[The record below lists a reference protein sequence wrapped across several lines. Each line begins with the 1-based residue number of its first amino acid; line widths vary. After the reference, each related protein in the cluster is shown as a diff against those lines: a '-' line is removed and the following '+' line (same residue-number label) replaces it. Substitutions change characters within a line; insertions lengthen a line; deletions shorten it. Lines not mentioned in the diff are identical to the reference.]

1 MSHSANKGHYR
12 TVMRRK
18 AEDRYLRWED
28 LRFEDMTS
36 PSFIPSFLVKIKN
49 RVFGKKV
56 PARKQP
62 VRALSPK
69 AAARKEKLAFIAAQL
84 NHHLHS
90 TEFWLGIAFGIA
102 TRLATKM
109 TILTMFEPSQKFT
122 ATAISV
128 LACVAAGLLAGM
140 AVHLV
145 RTRYR
150 NSRLVAGA
158 PKEKYFTKAFVES
171 AFIGLFGG
179 IIGGGVAN
187 AGTMMMDAGTFIL
200 GASAGG
206 TIGVAH
212 AAVKGVKS
220 QGYRKGLGWRM
231 ALQGIALGAV
241 GGILGSVSYDIMG
254 ANAAVA
260 APIMQGNGVV
270 FVPSGSAASFACGAE
285 CGNTV
290 VPVQVEP
297 IHQVPVAEP
306 KAPPPEIVEKKAPA
320 KVVHK
325 HVRKPTA
332 CHTEKQVSR
341 PKVVKHAVKPKIKIV
356 EKIVEKKVYVP
367 QPAPPPPP
375 PPPVTMYQVIP
386 GPCADEDCSAGMMG
400 CGIVPMQA
408 VPTQVVPSQ
417 GIPQGTPVHFA
428 PAQAP
433 VAPSTPAY
441 MQAPAQPYAPAQ
453 APYGTPTGAP
463 MQLAPQQAP
472 AGYPYGAQPYGTQ
485 PMQSVPIVPSQ
496 PASPYYQ
503 APYYQ
508 QMSAINP
515 EQANVIGPCKTADC
529 VVAVNY
535 DVDGKAINAVLQPEK
550 PVNANFASAAKGTT
564 TTAAVT
570 DRPYYMQ
577 TSQAA
582 QAPAE
587 AKVAMVAA
595 HSNEV
600 AKTVVL
606 PYDRAIGGP
615 GTGII
620 GPVMMPA

>member
-1 MSHSANKGHYR
+1 MSYSANKGHTRNAKRR
-12 TVMRRK
+12 T
-18 AEDRYLRWED
+18 AEERYLRWED
-28 LRFEDMTS
+28 LRLEEMTP
-36 PSFIPSFLVKIKN
+36 PSFFPAFLVKLKN
-49 RVFGKKV
+49 RVFGKKAPV
-56 PARKQP
+56 RKQA

-69 AAARKEKLAFIAAQL
+69 AAARKEKMAFVAERI
-84 NHHLHS
+84 NHTLHS

-109 TILTMFEPSQKFT
+109 TILTMFEPSQRFT

-150 NSRLVAGA
+150 NSRLASGA

-212 AAVKGVKS
+212 AALKGIKS
-220 QGYRKGLGWRM
+220 EGFRKGLGWRM

-254 ANAAVA
+254 ANASVA

-270 FVPSGSAASFACGAE
+270 FVPSGSAASYACGAE

-320 KVVHK
+320 KAVHK
-325 HVRKPTA
+325 HVRKPTH

-375 PPPVTMYQVIP
+375 PPVTMYQVIP
-386 GPCADEDCSAGMMG
+386 GPCADEDCSTGMG
-400 CGIVPMQA
+400 CGIVPMHA
-408 VPTQVVPSQ
+408 VPTQAVPAQ
-417 GIPQGTPVHFA
+417 VLPQGTPVQFA

-441 MQAPAQPYAPAQ
+441 MQQAPVQ
-453 APYGTPTGAP
+453 PYGTPSGAP

-485 PMQSVPIVPSQ
+485 PVQSVPIIPSQ

-550 PVNANFASAAKGTT
+550 PVNANFANAAKGATT
-564 TTAAVT
+564 TTAVT

-577 TSQAA
+577 APQAA
-582 QAPAE
+582 QAPSE
-587 AKVAMVAA
+587 AKVAMV
-595 HSNEV
+595 SSSKEV
-600 AKTVVL
+600 SKTVVL
-606 PYDRAIGGP
+606 PYDREIGGP
-615 GTGII
+615 GTGLI
-620 GPVMMPA
+620 GPVLMPA